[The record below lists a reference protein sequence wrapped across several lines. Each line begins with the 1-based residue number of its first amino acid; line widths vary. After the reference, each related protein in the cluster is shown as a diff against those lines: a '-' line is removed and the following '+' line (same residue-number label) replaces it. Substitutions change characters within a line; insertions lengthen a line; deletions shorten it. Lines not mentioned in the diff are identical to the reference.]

1 MKVTLKQ
8 IKEVLSQPISKFFEK
23 GTNCTKER
31 VYEIIRK
38 NKGEPPQKSIMEI
51 FIARTVVN
59 TYMHGISI
67 VYVVDKELIGEKLSK
82 GV

>member
-8 IKEVLSQPISKFFEK
+8 IKEVLAQPISKCFEK

-38 NKGEPPQKSIMEI
+38 NKGEPPIEVYYGDFHCPHCGEYLHAWYQYCVRCGQRIDWREI
-51 FIARTVVN
+51 
-59 TYMHGISI
+59 
-67 VYVVDKELIGEKLSK
+67 K
-82 GV
+82 

>member
-1 MKVTLKQ
+1 MKVTLQQ

-38 NKGEPPQKSIMEI
+38 NKGEPPIEVYYGDFHCPHCGEYLHAGYQYCVRCGQRIDWREI
-51 FIARTVVN
+51 
-59 TYMHGISI
+59 
-67 VYVVDKELIGEKLSK
+67 K
-82 GV
+82 